1 MGQEIRGRRFTES
14 DFRRFHQA
22 LGAETECLQ
31 RWHAAGRLATGPAC
45 IGAEVE
51 AWLVGA
57 DARPAALNTEVIE
70 AVGDD
75 RVVPELARYN
85 LELNTHPRPL
95 AGRSFS
101 ALADELTGLA
111 ERVGAAAAARGGRLV
126 FVGILPSLRHEDL
139 DLAHMTPLSRYHALN
154 EQVLL
159 LRNRQPLGLEIDGPE
174 PLQCAQSDVML
185 EAAAT
190 SLQVHLQVTPA
201 QAARIYN
208 AAVAVSAATVALA
221 ANAPGLF
228 GRALWEE
235 TRIPLFEQAVEMGP
249 PRDGHAG
256 PRARVTFG
264 SGYAGEGLYGLFREN
279 LERYAVLLP
288 VTASDDAARL
298 PHLTLHNGT
307 IWRWNRPLV
316 GFDGRGRP
324 HLRLEHRVMSAGPT
338 VTDMVANTAFAIGA
352 ICGLAA
358 RSRPIEA
365 ELPFAVAEANFYRA
379 AREGLTA
386 TVRWPG
392 GERSLRA
399 LILEEL
405 LPLARAGL
413 QAREVPAGEAES
425 WLATVEARVAS
436 GRTGAAW
443 QRAWRQR
450 HGRDPAALV
459 EAYLARQ
466 RTGVPVH
473 RWDVDR

>member
-1 MGQEIRGRRFTES
+1 MGTEIRGRRFTES
-14 DFRRFHQA
+14 DFRRFRDA
-22 LGAETECLQ
+22 LAAETDCLG
-31 RWHAAGRLATGPAC
+31 RWLAEQRLAAEPAH

-51 AWLVGA
+51 AWLV
-57 DARPAALNTEVIE
+57 DARGRPVALNTEIID
-70 AVGDD
+70 ALADA

-85 LELNTHPRPL
+85 LELNTRPRAL

-101 ALADELTGLA
+101 AMADELRELA
-111 ERVGAAAAARGGRLV
+111 GRVQHAAGQRGGALA
-126 FVGILPSLRHEDL
+126 FVGILPSLCHEDL
-139 DLAHMTPLSRYHALN
+139 DLAHMTPLSRYRALN

-174 PLQCAQSDVML
+174 PLCCAQADVML
-185 EAAAT
+185 ESAAT
-190 SLQVHLQVTPA
+190 SLQVHLQVTPGE
-201 QAARIYN
+201 AARVYN
-208 AAVAVSAATVALA
+208 AAVVLSAASVALA
-221 ANAPGLF
+221 ANAPALF
-228 GRALWEE
+228 GRLLWEE

-264 SGYAGEGLYGLFREN
+264 SGYANGGLLGLFGEN
-279 LERYAVLLP
+279 RERYAVLLP
-288 VTASDDAARL
+288 VTDEDDPARL

-324 HLRLEHRVMSAGPT
+324 HLRIEHRVMSAGPT
-338 VTDMVANTAFAIGA
+338 VQDMVANAAFFIGA
-352 ICGLAA
+352 ACGLAA
-358 RSRPIEA
+358 RERPIEA

-379 AREGLTA
+379 AREGLA
-386 TVRWPG
+386 ARVRWPG
-392 GERSLRA
+392 GERPLRD

-413 QAREVPAGEAES
+413 RLRGVPGGEIES
-425 WLATVEARVAS
+425 WLAVIEHRVAR

-450 HGRDPAALV
+450 HGRDREAMV
-459 EAYLARQ
+459 KAYLARQ

-473 RWDVDR
+473 HWDVD